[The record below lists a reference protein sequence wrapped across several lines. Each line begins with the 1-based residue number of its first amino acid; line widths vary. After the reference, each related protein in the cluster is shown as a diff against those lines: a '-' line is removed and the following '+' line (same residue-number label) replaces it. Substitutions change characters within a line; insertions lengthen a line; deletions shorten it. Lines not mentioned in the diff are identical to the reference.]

1 MNFFKKLFSK
11 PKETEAS
18 TEDPFKNS
26 PIFKRMMEDMQ
37 KERDSFSDKF
47 EKIFPILKPGRSMNQ
62 KIVTSDGIEH
72 DLPYGSL
79 PVIQPLEF
87 DELSIVFG
95 IDQGTH
101 FEWLQNKHIE
111 VAKDKISI
119 DDLVNK
125 SYQNLIFKL
134 NNKISMTMVNS
145 DIGILNQ
152 CQGFESSLIL
162 YPDTWEIIV
171 PKLNA
176 TDIIF
181 GIPTQDVFI
190 FVDSKKIESVK
201 TLREKVAD
209 LYNNPAFQKKIS
221 PSLFIRRES
230 GLIEKYR
237 G

>member
-1 MNFFKKLFSK
+1 
-11 PKETEAS
+11 
-18 TEDPFKNS
+18 
-26 PIFKRMMEDMQ
+26 
-37 KERDSFSDKF
+37 
-47 EKIFPILKPGRSMNQ
+47 
-62 KIVTSDGIEH
+62 
-72 DLPYGSL
+72 
-79 PVIQPLEF
+79 
-87 DELSIVFG
+87 
-95 IDQGTH
+95 
-101 FEWLQNKHIE
+101 
-111 VAKDKISI
+111 
-119 DDLVNK
+119 
-125 SYQNLIFKL
+125 
-134 NNKISMTMVNS
+134 MTMVNS